1 MADNSSLPVAVGNE
15 TFANEDIS
23 GTKYPTPKIAW
34 GPNGTANR
42 VDTASGKALPVQ
54 LRSATGLIP
63 GGEPTDAA
71 STATDTTS
79 VTWTSLFKQISK
91 SVQTNPVAR
100 WLAGSGVGLTW
111 TDAFTSSTLNS
122 IASTN
127 GILSD
132 VAISNGTALDKYM
145 DVSIALASA
154 AFTGTGANISLHLY
168 PLNSDGSTYGDGK
181 FGSSAAGPCAYP
193 PIAVIPLVAATQ
205 AQTGSAVGL
214 VIPPGTFKLV
224 FVNNGGVALASS
236 GNTCKYRTYN

>member
-1 MADNSSLPVAVGNE
+1 MADNSSLPVASGNE
-15 TFANEDIS
+15 TFANADI
-23 GTKYPTPKIAW
+23 GGVKYPRPKIGW
-34 GPNGTANR
+34 GPDGTFN
-42 VDTASGKALPVQ
+42 DTDVASGKPLPIQ

-79 VTWTSLFKQISK
+79 VTWTSLLKQISK

-111 TDAFTSSTLNS
+111 TAAFTSSTLNS

-132 VAISNGTALDKYM
+132 VAIANGTALDKYM
-145 DVSIALASA
+145 DLSVALASA
-154 AFTGTGANISLHLY
+154 AFTGTGINVSIHLY
-168 PLNSDGSTYGDGK
+168 PLNDDGSTYGDGK

-193 PIAVIPLVAATQ
+193 PVAVIPLVAATQ
-205 AQTGSAVGL
+205 AQTGSAIGI

-224 FVNNGGVALASS
+224 LVNNGGVALAAS
-236 GNTCKYRTYN
+236 GNTLKYRTYN